1 MQSKRQEKD
10 RNKRYSA
17 LVLSAIRVCKMYKP
31 KFGHGKSLSLSEFQG
46 LYRSDHFYSWFGLDS
61 PLLYAAHKAAGGM
74 TSVYRQI
81 GLGCQRLFQQIIVDS
96 LGLTSSESTWSYKIT
111 KNSGK
116 PQTLSL
122 DGRIVL
128 DSVKHERKEIV
139 IRWLNEASSKVGVS
153 PEIKKALRGAVFE
166 VRQGYKSKDSKR
178 QNADIANAAA
188 AYSAGYLPVLL
199 LLSAQIDDDVAERY
213 KNSRWLILRGELS
226 GTDTTSTYVFCRDV
240 LGYDLAVFFKRN
252 SRIFKQEIET
262 VLADLL
268 R

>member
-10 RNKRYSA
+10 RNKQYST
-17 LVLSAIRVCKMYKP
+17 LVLSAIQVCKKYKP
-31 KFGHGKSLSLSEFQG
+31 KFGHGKSLSLSEFRG
-46 LYRSDHFYSWFGLDS
+46 LYRSDHFYSWFGLYS

-81 GLGCQRLFQQIIVDS
+81 GLGCQRLFQQIIMDS
-96 LGLTSSESTWSYKIT
+96 LTSSESTWSYEIT
-111 KNSGK
+111 KSGGK
-116 PQTLSL
+116 SQKLSL

-128 DSVKHERKEIV
+128 DPVKRERKEIV
-139 IRWLNEASSKVGVS
+139 LRWLNEASSKVGVS
-153 PEIKKALRGAVFE
+153 PEIKKVLRGAVFE
-166 VRQGYKSKDSKR
+166 VRQGYRSKDSKR

-199 LLSAQIDDDVAERY
+199 LLATQIDDDVAERY

-226 GTDTTSTYVFCRDV
+226 GTNTTSTYVFCRDV

-252 SRIFKQEIET
+252 SRVFKHEIET
-262 VLADLL
+262 VLAELL